1 MIISEIQMNQLT
13 ISFSKIPENKS
24 DMQMRKKVFLVAG
37 YNTISMGTGRKEFHP
52 RKPRPGLE
60 DYIKEAGE
68 NVLSQ
73 IGGAD
78 NVDECVIAN
87 FIASRYNKQ
96 ANLAAFF
103 PYIDPGLTYKPA
115 VRVEGACATGGL
127 GLVTGIKS
135 ILAETAN
142 VVLVVG
148 VEVQN
153 SVKAVYGA
161 DILSAAG
168 WYKERKQGHAHFFPG
183 KFSDRAGAYF
193 ARYGKEKARQAM
205 AMWYRNAIENARLCP
220 TAQEFEN
227 KVEDLE
233 RLAFTPPN
241 PNVFVDHLNVYDCSK
256 VSDGASAIAV
266 VSEEGLHRCGISKHD
281 AVEIIGVGQAEY
293 DLTKAPENPVWL
305 STTEQAA
312 KKALKMAGI
321 SIQQLAT
328 VECHDCFTIA
338 AVMAVEALGFADAGR
353 GPDFILQGNTAR
365 DGKVPFNT
373 TGGLI
378 GWGHPT
384 GATGVHQAVTIWEQL
399 TQKAGAAQ
407 IKIPRDRPYGLSV
420 NMGGDDKT
428 LVSLVYKKC

>member
-1 MIISEIQMNQLT
+1 MKLR
-13 ISFSKIPENKS
+13 
-24 DMQMRKKVFLVAG
+24 RKVYMVAG
-37 YNTISMGTGRKEFHP
+37 YNTISMGTGRSEFHP
-52 RKPRPGLE
+52 KKPRPDLE

-68 NVLSQ
+68 IVLNQ
-73 IGGAD
+73 IGGAK

-103 PYIDPGLTYKPA
+103 PYIDPELAYKPC

-127 GLVTGIKS
+127 GLATGIKS
-135 ILAETAN
+135 ILAETAD
-142 VVLVVG
+142 VVLVLG

-168 WYKERKQGHAHFFPG
+168 WYKERKEGHAHFFPG
-183 KFSDRAGAYF
+183 KFSDRAGVYF
-193 ARYGKEKARQAM
+193 KKYGRENTRKAM
-205 AMWYRNAIENARLCP
+205 ARWYYNAIENARLCP

-227 KVEDLE
+227 AQKNLE
-233 RLAFTPPN
+233 ELALTEPN
-241 PNVFVDHLNVYDCSK
+241 PRMFVDHLNVYDCSK
-256 VSDGASAIAV
+256 VSDGASAIAI
-266 VSEEGLHRCGISKHD
+266 VSEEGLKRCGINKKD
-281 AVEIIGVGQAEY
+281 AIEVVGMGQAEY
-293 DLTKAPENPVWL
+293 DLTKAPEDPVRL
-305 STTEQAA
+305 KTTEKAV
-312 KKALKMAGI
+312 KKALDMAGI
-321 SIQQLAT
+321 TRDQLAT

-338 AVMAVEALGFADAGR
+338 AILAIEAMGFAGPGE
-353 GPDFILQGNTAR
+353 GPDFILAGHTSR
-365 DGKVPFNT
+365 DGKIPFNT

-384 GATGVHQAVTIWEQL
+384 GATGVHQAVTLWEQL
-399 TQKAGAAQ
+399 TGRSGQSQ
-407 IKIPRDRPYGLSV
+407 VKIPAGKPYGMSV